1 MNKQEYLEKKVKPI
15 MENLMFQLVCEKPD
29 DPVEFMIN
37 WIQKTGGYNSNGL
50 TLKERDELENLRKEI
65 IQYRNKHEQNNNEE
79 DNNGNSSDEE
89 EDETFDPKLE
99 IKKAKNNRAGRR
111 GISAESYGKFNKKED
126 FKPRFIQKTENQ
138 IVRIKGRILQSFLFN
153 SLETSDLNIVIG
165 AMEEKQFKQGESVIK
180 QGDNGDCLYIVDSG
194 ELDCSKRFPDNPD
207 VDKYLKTYVP
217 GEAFGELALLYNA
230 PRAATIKAKTD
241 CVLWCLDR
249 DTFNNIVK
257 EGARLKREKYENFLK
272 SVDIL
277 STMDKYEISQVSEAL
292 RKCSF
297 NAGEYIIRQGEV
309 GDIFYIIEEGEA
321 TAFGSKDSKIP
332 EMNYTKGGYFG
343 ELALLRDQ
351 PRAANVK
358 AKTDVK
364 LLSLD
369 RNSFK
374 RVMGPIDEILKRN
387 AEKYKKF
394 IDVKK

>member
-1 MNKQEYLEKKVKPI
+1 MNKQKKKKKKVKPI

>member
-1 MNKQEYLEKKVKPI
+1 MNKQEYIENKIKPI
-15 MENLMFQLVCEKPD
+15 MENLMFQLAYEKPD
-29 DPVEFMIN
+29 DPVQFMIN

-321 TAFGSKDSKIP
+321 TAFGSKESKIP

>member
-1 MNKQEYLEKKVKPI
+1 
-15 MENLMFQLVCEKPD
+15 
-29 DPVEFMIN
+29 
-37 WIQKTGGYNSNGL
+37 
-50 TLKERDELENLRKEI
+50 
-65 IQYRNKHEQNNNEE
+65 
-79 DNNGNSSDEE
+79 
-89 EDETFDPKLE
+89 
-99 IKKAKNNRAGRR
+99 
-111 GISAESYGKFNKKED
+111 
-126 FKPRFIQKTENQ
+126 
-138 IVRIKGRILQSFLFN
+138 
-153 SLETSDLNIVIG
+153 
-165 AMEEKQFKQGESVIK
+165 MEEKQFKKGENVIK
-180 QGDNGDCLYIVDSG
+180 QGDNGDCLYIVDQG
-194 ELDCSKRFPDNPD
+194 ELDCSKRFPDNPNE
-207 VDKYLKTYVP
+207 DKYLKTYVP

-277 STMDKYEISQVSEAL
+277 STMDNYEISQVSEAL

-297 NAGEYIIRQGEV
+297 SSGEYIIRQGEV
-309 GDIFYIIEEGEA
+309 GDLFYIIEEGEA
-321 TAFGSKDSKIP
+321 TAFGNNKDSIP

-343 ELALLRDQ
+343 ELALLKDQ

-374 RVMGPIDEILKRN
+374 RVMGPIDETLKRN
-387 AEKYKKF
+387 AEKYLKFVTKK
-394 IDVKK
+394 

>member
-1 MNKQEYLEKKVKPI
+1 MNKQEYLETKVKPI

-79 DNNGNSSDEE
+79 DNNGNSSEEE

-99 IKKAKNNRAGRR
+99 IKKVKNNRAGRR

-321 TAFGSKDSKIP
+321 TAFGSKESKIP

>member
-1 MNKQEYLEKKVKPI
+1 MNKQEYLETKVKPI

-79 DNNGNSSDEE
+79 DNNDNSSEEE

-321 TAFGSKDSKIP
+321 TAFGSKESKIP